1 MREALPA
8 YPRALI
14 SDLSSSQARGL
25 GDFYGVMRDP
35 VSASFRNLDTSEVFL
50 SLPTE
55 GWERKS
61 YLCRRSLQPSIYHW
75 SIYSTQ
81 SSLPW
86 AL

>member
-55 GWERKS
+55 G
-61 YLCRRSLQPSIYHW
+61 
-75 SIYSTQ
+75 
-81 SSLPW
+81 
-86 AL
+86 